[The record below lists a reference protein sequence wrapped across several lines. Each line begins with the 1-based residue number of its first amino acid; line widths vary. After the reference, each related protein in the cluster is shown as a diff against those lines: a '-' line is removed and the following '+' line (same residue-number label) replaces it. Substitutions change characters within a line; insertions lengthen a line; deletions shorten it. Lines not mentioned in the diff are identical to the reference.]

1 MPEMDYCSDTEILM
15 EQAREE
21 DADLVRI
28 TFDYILASF
37 VKYLSV
43 HPLYEDQFSE
53 LGCIFGSLVRECEFS
68 SIVQFGSDIGLLYTE
83 PHYSQVEATLHGQRW
98 ANKNIDRIPTP
109 SAGEIRFTLNHMF
122 PQDAPV

>member
-37 VKYLSV
+37 VKYLSAQ
-43 HPLYEDQFSE
+43 PLDEDQFSE

-68 SIVQFGSDIGLLYTE
+68 SIVQFGCDIGFLYTE
-83 PHYSQVEATLHGQRW
+83 PFYSKVLATRHGKRW
-98 ANKNIDRIPTP
+98 VDKNLDLFPTP